1 MKEKTS
7 VQYYVDKLLCYSM
20 IIKQYLP
27 LHCSARSGDA
37 SQSDENDNE
46 SGRYMYH

>member
-20 IIKQYLP
+20 TIK
-27 LHCSARSGDA
+27 
-37 SQSDENDNE
+37 
-46 SGRYMYH
+46 